1 MKIFI
6 YKFVIVLIGTFLLFE
21 LTIGSKIKY
30 YERNFIAF
38 FSKGQI
44 ETIKMKLREEMNT
57 AVEKEVYLDPED
69 AKLISDFIKKI
80 QKELENN
87 ETQ

>member
-6 YKFVIVLIGTFLLFE
+6 YKFIIVLIGAFLLFE

-30 YERNFIAF
+30 YERNFISF

-44 ETIKMKLREEMNT
+44 ETIKLKLREEMNS
-57 AVEKEVYLDPED
+57 AVEKDVYLDRED
-69 AKLISDFIKKI
+69 AKLISNFIKKI
-80 QKELENN
+80 QKELDNSES
-87 ETQ
+87 Q

>member
-6 YKFVIVLIGTFLLFE
+6 YKFIIVLIGAFLLFE

-30 YERNFIAF
+30 YERNFISF

-44 ETIKMKLREEMNT
+44 ETIKLKLREEMNA
-57 AVEKEVYLDPED
+57 AVEKDVYLDPED
-69 AKLISDFIKKI
+69 AMLISNFIKKI
-80 QKELENN
+80 QKELHNSES
-87 ETQ
+87 Q